1 VIVVWLFVV
10 AIIVWAIVIYTCIT
24 LAISVAHWGIPSVRL
39 CLLRRL
45 LLVLRPVLVGVVL
58 PAGAAEVA
66 AGEVGKSPW
75 RGTRHEKG
83 KTRLHLS
90 RRIFSATLRLR

>member
-45 LLVLRPVLVGVVL
+45 LLVLRPVRVGVVL
-58 PAGAAEVA
+58 PAGAVVVA
-66 AGEVGKSPW
+66 VGEVGNP
-75 RGTRHEKG
+75 GTVPEWG
-83 KTRLHLS
+83 LS
-90 RRIFSATLRLR
+90 LFSAHDIC